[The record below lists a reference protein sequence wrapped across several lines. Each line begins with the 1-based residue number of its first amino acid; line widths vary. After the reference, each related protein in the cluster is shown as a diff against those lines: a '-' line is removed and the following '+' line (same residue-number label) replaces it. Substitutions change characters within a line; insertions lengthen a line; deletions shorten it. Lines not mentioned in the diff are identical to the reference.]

1 MSLCGSR
8 GKLTYVAEEAASGAL
23 LLFGGGTLATLL
35 SAVCSIIVARLLGPE
50 LYGVYSLSLIVSNFL
65 MVFTDFGVGPALTR
79 YVAYYNSRGESSRVL
94 SLMSTGLSFSFTEAL
109 IVLLVGLTLADK
121 LTVVL
126 LNRPELSTLVSITLP
141 LILFH
146 SFSIAASYSLLG
158 FNDMRS
164 YVAVDILRQASRAI
178 LTPLLIILGFGVL
191 GAVTGYVTAYML
203 SFLVGTLF
211 IFRHYKML
219 NTNRSWKGDSFIGNL
234 KMMMNYGMPLYT
246 SSILHSSLATLRDV
260 ILAYFTTN
268 FMIGNFHIAMNLATL
283 VTLLSTPIATTL
295 FPTFSRLSENSEDL
309 RKMFKYA
316 VRYTSALI
324 VPASIFV
331 AFMSRELTFIVYG
344 SSYIFAPSYL
354 TLYVLSFLYAGVGS
368 IVLPSLFN
376 GVGGTDI
383 NLKATLVYYGVFIP
397 SAVALT
403 LVFKVEGLLISILIS
418 TGVSVLY
425 SLKAAAKR
433 YGISPDLKTPAR
445 IYASS
450 TISMAPLIPLVLYL
464 QLPYQ
469 VNFVVGAILYT
480 LTYLTVAPIFKAI
493 NEEDIQNLTRIF
505 VKIKPLKPM
514 VKVLANYERRILK
527 LWV

>member
-1 MSLCGSR
+1 M
-8 GKLTYVAEEAASGAL
+8 
-23 LLFGGGTLATLL
+23 
-35 SAVCSIIVARLLGPE
+35 
-50 LYGVYSLSLIVSNFL
+50 
-65 MVFTDFGVGPALTR
+65 
-79 YVAYYNSRGESSRVL
+79 
-94 SLMSTGLSFSFTEAL
+94 
-109 IVLLVGLTLADK
+109 
-121 LTVVL
+121 
-126 LNRPELSTLVSITLP
+126 
-141 LILFH
+141 
-146 SFSIAASYSLLG
+146 
-158 FNDMRS
+158 
-164 YVAVDILRQASRAI
+164 
-178 LTPLLIILGFGVL
+178 
-191 GAVTGYVTAYML
+191 
-203 SFLVGTLF
+203 
-211 IFRHYKML
+211 
-219 NTNRSWKGDSFIGNL
+219 
-234 KMMMNYGMPLYT
+234 
-246 SSILHSSLATLRDV
+246 
-260 ILAYFTTN
+260 
-268 FMIGNFHIAMNLATL
+268 
-283 VTLLSTPIATTL
+283 
-295 FPTFSRLSENSEDL
+295 
-309 RKMFKYA
+309 
-316 VRYTSALI
+316 
-324 VPASIFV
+324 
-331 AFMSRELTFIVYG
+331 
-344 SSYIFAPSYL
+344 
-354 TLYVLSFLYAGVGS
+354 LSFLYAGVGS

-433 YGISPDLKTPAR
+433 YGISPDLKIPAR

-505 VKIKPLKPM
+505 MKIKPLKPM